1 MEIKLSLSLP
11 RDEISIPV
19 VRKICTQSLI
29 VLGVIR
35 ECIDDVELALT
46 EACANV
52 LIHAQIEDEYE
63 VSVGV
68 DNEVAVIEVS
78 DRGGGF
84 DPTVDPNQ
92 VVTTAGEIAHH
103 DGTVPDGADSLG
115 TGGTS
120 GVGSGDDSRGND
132 DTDGLAPD
140 SVPEQGRGIFLMK
153 ALMDQVQFH
162 RVDGPHRGTRVH
174 LEKVLAWEESA
185 PGARLSRP
193 RTPTGPWGT
202 APTSPTHTPAP
213 ASPATSAPASSSP
226 ASTSST
232 VSAPPSTTASA
243 PAEIRGF
250 SADSEIADRA
260 L

>member
-19 VRKICTQSLI
+19 VRRICTQSLK

-84 DPTVDPNQ
+84 DLTVDPDL
-92 VVTTAGEIAHH
+92 IASA
-103 DGTVPDGADSLG
+103 VAAEA
-115 TGGTS
+115 
-120 GVGSGDDSRGND
+120 
-132 DTDGLAPD
+132 AP
-140 SVPEQGRGIFLMK
+140 
-153 ALMDQVQFH
+153 
-162 RVDGPHRGTRVH
+162 
-174 LEKVLAWEESA
+174 ESA
-185 PGARLSRP
+185 P
-193 RTPTGPWGT
+193 
-202 APTSPTHTPAP
+202 
-213 ASPATSAPASSSP
+213 
-226 ASTSST
+226 SST
-232 VSAPPSTTASA
+232 PD
-243 PAEIRGF
+243 G
-250 SADSEIADRA
+250 